1 MYTQA
6 DLDQVRRAIVDVNQ
20 RVQYGD
26 RSVTKEDLDTLLRKE
41 RRIMDHLGLVASGR
55 GTRRLASFRKGIV
68 W

>member
-26 RSVTKEDLDTLLRKE
+26 RSVTKDDLDTLLRKE
-41 RRIMDHLGLVASGR
+41 RLIMDHLGLVNAGR
-55 GTRRLASFRKGIV
+55 TTRSFARFNKGIV